1 MSSERFAAAESTA
14 GSVSLE
20 PPGTAVPDDGDAAGT
35 GDTTGTSGTP
45 AAMDAIGADAVRVT
59 VTDDKLSVLLDC
71 PDPRRDL
78 PGVVKHVLAAFAR
91 LKLPETPTADELAAF
106 LTSCGEPGHP
116 LQAQPVIMGYAAT
129 PPVDGRLE
137 WTRDYFAEGWQ
148 ADAAGSDFDF
158 FARLDNRGVAQ
169 DELLATMWPPVPG
182 EPGMNV
188 FGAKLAVGKP
198 QKARLRCGKGV
209 ATEEDADGTIRYRAT
224 VAGRVRLNDGTVAV
238 DDVYIVRG
246 NLGLAIGNV
255 HHTGTLQVE
264 GDIEQ
269 GVTVEVHG
277 DIVVRGMIEPC
288 TITCGGNLQVAG
300 GIVGNEEHRITL
312 GGGLQARY
320 VRDAVID
327 AVGDVSIAGEISHAT
342 LRTLGRVLAPA
353 GRIAGG
359 LTVAR
364 AGITVGQAGAAGA
377 TGTVLV
383 AGLDY
388 QLEPRVAALEERLAR
403 EDNRRI
409 NAERTLAHPP
419 LATEVVSGAEPI
431 PRADLEAVLAGAAAE
446 AARLKA
452 EIAELIAVSE
462 AACHA
467 EIAALQE
474 VWSGTAIQLGHER
487 LQVRASVRKPR
498 LARLSQGRVALL
510 PLGEGN
516 MPDAE

>member
-1 MSSERFAAAESTA
+1 MSSERFAAAESPV
-14 GSVSLE
+14 GSVRRE
-20 PPGTAVPDDGDAAGT
+20 PPDTAATDVASPGAAGDP
-35 GDTTGTSGTP
+35 GGTVFS
-45 AAMDAIGADAVRVT
+45 ANAIPADAVHVR

-78 PGVVKHVLAAFAR
+78 AGVVQHVLAAFAR
-91 LKLPETPTADELAAF
+91 LKLPETPDADELAEILAA
-106 LTSCGEPGHP
+106 CGEPGQP
-116 LQAQPVIMGYAAT
+116 LRAQPVILGYAPV

-137 WTRDYFAEGWQ
+137 WSRDYFAEGWQ
-148 ADAAGSDFDF
+148 ADAGGSDFDF
-158 FARLDNRGVAQ
+158 FARLDNRAVAQ
-169 DELLATMWPPVPG
+169 GELLATLWPPVPG
-182 EPGMNV
+182 EPGLNV
-188 FGAKLAVGKP
+188 FGVKLAVGKP

-209 ATEEDADGTIRYRAT
+209 ATEEDPDGTVRYRAA
-224 VAGRVRLNDGTVAV
+224 VAGRVRCNDGTVAV

-255 HHTGTLQVE
+255 RHTGTLQVE

-269 GVTVEVHG
+269 GVTIEVQG

-288 TITCGGNLQVAG
+288 TISAGGSLQVAG

-320 VRDAVID
+320 VRDAAID
-327 AVGDVSIAGEISHAT
+327 AVGDVSIAGEISHARI
-342 LRTLGRVLAPA
+342 RTLGRVLVPA

-377 TGTVLV
+377 TGTELV
-383 AGLDY
+383 AGVDY
-388 QLEPRVAALEERLAR
+388 QLEPRVAALEEQLAR
-403 EDNRRI
+403 VDNRRI
-409 NAERTLAHPP
+409 GAERALSQSP

-446 AARLKA
+446 SASLKA
-452 EIAELIAVSE
+452 EIARLIEASE

-487 LQVRASVRKPR
+487 LAVRASVRKPR
-498 LARLSQGRVALL
+498 LARLSHGRVALL

-516 MPDAE
+516 MPDAG